1 MLTKSSNRIL
11 WVVTLALI
19 FVTLI
24 VCVTLCIQF
33 KQERDE
39 ALLKA
44 SNPDYETFIWDGI
57 EIESIT
63 ISVDGGDVIYLKQVV
78 IYPSGR
84 VVASSPTQSGMAAIY
99 TTLSHAAIVVKYNKG
114 DIKIIS

>member
-1 MLTKSSNRIL
+1 MLTKSNNRIL

-24 VCVTLCIQF
+24 VCVTFCIQF
-33 KQERDE
+33 KKERDE

-44 SNPDYETFIWDGI
+44 NDPDYETFIWDGI
-57 EIESIT
+57 EIEYIT
-63 ISVDGGDVIYLKQVV
+63 ISVDGGEVIYLKQVV
-78 IYPSGR
+78 IYSSGR
-84 VVASSPTQSGMAAIY
+84 VVASTPTQSGMATIY
-99 TTLSHAAIVVKYNKG
+99 TSLSHAEIVIKYNLG